1 MGFTAWDYLDLIN
14 SKVVEL
20 DENPNFRSFIRKVLL
35 KRVDGAYANISIVR
49 FQLEKMGKDPL
60 ALVFDPNL
68 PHTRD
73 SYRVSTIKH
82 PKLMEEFDLFLN
94 QERYLVEQLKNK
106 FKLETERK

>member
-1 MGFTAWDYLDLIN
+1 M
-14 SKVVEL
+14 
-20 DENPNFRSFIRKVLL
+20 
-35 KRVDGAYANISIVR
+35 DGGYANIAVVR
-49 FQLEKMGKDPL
+49 YQLEKMGKDPL

-82 PKLMEEFDLFLN
+82 PKLIEEFDLFLN
-94 QERYLVEQLKNK
+94 QERHLVEQLKQK